1 MKKIILSSVFI
12 ASFSMLYSQTT
23 EQAKQLLYYKKY
35 QSAEKSFYSV
45 VQENPNDAE
54 AWYGLVFSILHQ
66 NEIAKAKQS
75 LQQAPLS
82 VRNRPFFDV
91 ALGYILLGENKKD
104 SASFYFSHALN
115 ETKEKDAAILS
126 AIASAEIEA
135 KEGNAS
141 YALELLDK
149 AIKKDKR
156 NAMLYALK
164 GDAYRKLNNGTE
176 AFKAYQEALNKNDK
190 LALAAYQMG
199 NIFVTQKNPDVY
211 LPHFQKALDL
221 DKNFA
226 PALYALYL
234 HYFYSD
240 PSKAMNYFNQY
251 TALADASMETEY
263 AFTDLLYLNKKYNEA
278 IVAADK
284 LKAKEGAKLRP
295 RVYKLLAY
303 STAGLGDTA
312 KAIGFMQQYFANE
325 ADSNFVAKDFET
337 MAKLFVFESKPDSAV
352 VYFSRLVQ
360 VEKDPV
366 ALYPHYKTLALFAH
380 DLKDYSAEAK
390 WLKKYYTGNI
400 KAGNIDLFNWG
411 IAHYRAEEY
420 AGADTVFG
428 LYVRDH
434 PEQGF
439 GYYWQARSKAMLDE
453 EMTEGLAVPYYQ
465 KLIEVNQTDT
475 AHANYKKWMV
485 EAFGYIAAYN
495 ANTKKDYPQAISY
508 FQKLLEV
515 DPENADAKKY
525 ISLLEKR
532 GEKDEVRNN

>member
-1 MKKIILSSVFI
+1 
-12 ASFSMLYSQTT
+12 ML
-23 EQAKQLLYYKKY
+23 
-35 QSAEKSFYSV
+35 
-45 VQENPNDAE
+45 
-54 AWYGLVFSILHQ
+54 
-66 NEIAKAKQS
+66 
-75 LQQAPLS
+75 
-82 VRNRPFFDV
+82 
-91 ALGYILLGENKKD
+91 
-104 SASFYFSHALN
+104 
-115 ETKEKDAAILS
+115 
-126 AIASAEIEA
+126 
-135 KEGNAS
+135 
-141 YALELLDK
+141 
-149 AIKKDKR
+149 
-156 NAMLYALK
+156 
-164 GDAYRKLNNGTE
+164 
-176 AFKAYQEALNKNDK
+176 
-190 LALAAYQMG
+190 
-199 NIFVTQKNPDVY
+199 
-211 LPHFQKALDL
+211 
-221 DKNFA
+221 
-226 PALYALYL
+226 
-234 HYFYSD
+234 
-240 PSKAMNYFNQY
+240 
-251 TALADASMETEY
+251 
-263 AFTDLLYLNKKYNEA
+263 
-278 IVAADK
+278 
-284 LKAKEGAKLRP
+284 
-295 RVYKLLAY
+295 
-303 STAGLGDTA
+303 
-312 KAIGFMQQYFANE
+312 
-325 ADSNFVAKDFET
+325 
-337 MAKLFVFESKPDSAV
+337 
-352 VYFSRLVQ
+352 
-360 VEKDPV
+360 

-439 GYYWQARSKAMLDE
+439 GYYWQARSKAMLDK